1 MQKLKLLGA
10 NKAEVEFAAK
20 VLCKAFSSRAAV
32 DSLGP
37 DKLQKGLYD
46 AFVSYMSMYEADYE
60 PDYKAHTLPALT
72 PFASGRPLL
81 R

>member
-1 MQKLKLLGA
+1 MQKLKLLGV

-20 VLCKAFSSRAAV
+20 VMCKAFSGRTAV
-32 DSLGP
+32 DRFGP
-37 DKLQKGLYD
+37 DKSEKGLYD

-72 PFASGRPLL
+72 PFA
-81 R
+81 